1 MAKNSACI
9 LNNGQIEGV
18 NDQGV
23 DQITLHTSPGCTVP
37 ASRGPMT
44 GTAGNNDCQGNN
56 GCGVQARSSVDSYGP
71 SFNGN
76 GGGWYTMERNN
87 NFIKVWF
94 WPRNAG
100 NVPNDVR
107 NPGGSV
113 NTDNW
118 VSIWWST
125 ACRSLR

>member
-1 MAKNSACI
+1 
-9 LNNGQIEGV
+9 
-18 NDQGV
+18 
-23 DQITLHTSPGCTVP
+23 
-37 ASRGPMT
+37 MT

-76 GGGWYTMERNN
+76 GGGWYAMERNN

-94 WPRNAG
+94 WPRNSG
-100 NVPNDVR
+100 SVPNDVK
-107 NPGGSV
+107 NPGGTV

-118 VSIWWST
+118 VSST
-125 ACRSLR
+125 LLLLHVLG